1 MNNENTR
8 KRDSW
13 IARKRDSWRDAHVSF
28 EWVADFSSQ
37 FLTNNIYL
45 LHIHAIKIGFPYLD
59 LGKRISIKIYAN
71 NGLLYTNLLFF
82 YILAPYKNNILEIEI
97 NIYIDV

>member
-1 MNNENTR
+1 MSCFADHVNYENTR

-45 LHIHAIKIGFPYLD
+45 LHINAIKIGFPYLD
-59 LGKRISIKIYAN
+59 LGKEISIKIHAN
-71 NGLLYTNLLFF
+71 NGLLYTNLSFF
-82 YILAPYKNNILEIEI
+82 ICWHHTKIIF
-97 NIYIDV
+97 